1 MPKGYKTPGTLVA
14 EIKMGRMSH
23 GGAFLLVE
31 GNDDVRFWT
40 PTSRR
45 HAGCD
50 LVDGEGKQNV
60 IGGIQKLDDASF
72 AGVLG
77 IVDSDYDPLNGID
90 IGSDNLLLT
99 DAHDME
105 CLLCRSSALD
115 MVLAEH
121 GSRPKIERFE
131 DETGADV
138 RTGLLER
145 ALVFGRL
152 RWAAVRSHPVID
164 LGGFRVPQF
173 VDESTWIATSEEAL
187 CATLFDSHDD
197 SLELKRRVDELPEAD
212 PWYVVHGRDMVEILR
227 IGLRRT
233 LGNMPANIGVKD
245 IARMLRVAMTLDD
258 LQATQLWTSMRAWEA
273 SNRPYMVLA
282 TRSPA

>member
-1 MPKGYKTPGTLVA
+1 MPKGNKTPGILAT
-14 EIKMGRMSH
+14 EITMNRMSH
-23 GGAFLLVE
+23 DGAFLVVE

-45 HAGCD
+45 HADCE

-60 IGGIQKLDDASF
+60 IGGIQKLDAAIF
-72 AGVLG
+72 PGVLG
-77 IVDSDYDPLNGID
+77 IVDSDYDPLNGMG

-99 DAHDME
+99 DAHDLE

-121 GSRPKIERFE
+121 GNRSKIERFE
-131 DETGADV
+131 NETGDDV

-164 LGGFRVPQF
+164 LG
-173 VDESTWIATSEEAL
+173 DSEYR
-187 CATLFDSHDD
+187 S
-197 SLELKRRVDELPEAD
+197 SWMRI
-212 PWYVVHGRDMVEILR
+212 HGSR
-227 IGLRRT
+227 
-233 LGNMPANIGVKD
+233 PAKSRY
-245 IARMLRVAMTLDD
+245 ARCCLI
-258 LQATQLWTSMRAWEA
+258 
-273 SNRPYMVLA
+273 RPMIPL
-282 TRSPA
+282 S

>member
-23 GGAFLLVE
+23 DGAFLLVE

-40 PTSRR
+40 PTARR
-45 HAGCD
+45 HADCK

-60 IGGIQKLDDASF
+60 IGGIQKLDATSLP
-72 AGVLG
+72 GVLG

-99 DAHDME
+99 DAHDLE

-115 MVLAEH
+115 KVLAKY
-121 GSRPKIERFE
+121 GNRPKIERFE
-131 DETGADV
+131 DETGTDV

-145 ALVFGRL
+145 TLVFGRL
-152 RWAAVRSHPVID
+152 RWAAIRSHPVID

-173 VDESTWIATSEEAL
+173 VDENTWITTSEESLCVAL
-187 CATLFDSHDD
+187 SDSSDD

-212 PWYVVHGRDMVEILR
+212 PWYVARHCCPINITR
-227 IGLRRT
+227 I
-233 LGNMPANIGVKD
+233 
-245 IARMLRVAMTLDD
+245 
-258 LQATQLWTSMRAWEA
+258 
-273 SNRPYMVLA
+273 
-282 TRSPA
+282 

>member
-45 HAGCD
+45 HADCE

-60 IGGIQKLDDASF
+60 IGGIRKLDDASF

-173 VDESTWIATSEEAL
+173 VDENTWIATSEELL
-187 CATLFDSHDD
+187 CATLPGSHDD

-233 LGNMPANIGVKD
+233 LGDIRPNVGVKD
-245 IARMLRVAMTLDD
+245 VGRMLRAAMTPND
-258 LQATQLWTSMRAWEA
+258 LQATKLWTDMRAWEA
-273 SNRPYMVLA
+273 ANHQYMVLA
-282 TRSPA
+282 TGSPA

>member
-1 MPKGYKTPGTLVA
+1 MPKGYKTPGTLIA

-23 GGAFLLVE
+23 DGAFLLVE

-40 PTSRR
+40 PTARR
-45 HAGCD
+45 HADCK

-60 IGGIQKLDDASF
+60 IGGIQKLDDANF

-99 DAHDME
+99 DAHDLE

-115 MVLAEH
+115 KVLAEY
-121 GSRPKIERFE
+121 GNRSKIERFE
-131 DETGADV
+131 DETGTDV

-152 RWAAVRSHPVID
+152 RWAAARSHPMID

-173 VDESTWIATSEEAL
+173 VDEYTWIAASEELL
-187 CATLFDSHDD
+187 CAKLPGSPDD
-197 SLELKRRVDELPEAD
+197 SLELKRRVDELPAAD
-212 PWYVVHGRDMVEILR
+212 PWYVVHGHDMVEILR
-227 IGLRRT
+227 TGLRRT
-233 LGNMPANIGVKD
+233 LGDIRPNVGVKD
-245 IARMLRVAMTLDD
+245 IGRMLRAAMTPDD
-258 LQATQLWTSMRAWEA
+258 LQSTKLWTSMRAWEA
-273 SNRPYMVLA
+273 ANHPYMVLA
-282 TRSPA
+282 TGSPA